1 MDFISL
7 KNRNDFS
14 FGFSYFKRA
23 LRRGTNEI
31 KLQVGEK
38 ITFERTFTKE
48 DVALF
53 TEVSKDEGVHH
64 VTLHQMSRGDLLY
77 KGF

>member
-38 ITFERTFTKE
+38 ITFERTLRTFLVLQE
-48 DVALF
+48 MSFPLHY
-53 TEVSKDEGVHH
+53 GV
-64 VTLHQMSRGDLLY
+64 
-77 KGF
+77 FC

>member
-1 MDFISL
+1 M
-7 KNRNDFS
+7 
-14 FGFSYFKRA
+14 
-23 LRRGTNEI
+23 

-53 TEVSKDEGVHH
+53 IYGSIE
-64 VTLHQMSRGDLLY
+64 R
-77 KGF
+77 

>member
-1 MDFISL
+1 M
-7 KNRNDFS
+7 
-14 FGFSYFKRA
+14 
-23 LRRGTNEI
+23 

-64 VTLHQMSRGDLLY
+64 VTPDEQGDLLY